1 MIFSESFNSQ
11 KTTELFGLNKKFEFF
26 KNLIQTNKIPKV
38 LLLTGDKGIGK
49 STLVNHL
56 MFFVFDKENYD
67 LKKNKLLKKSFFYNQ
82 FTENMFPNI
91 LYLSGSN
98 FQNVKV
104 EDMRTLK
111 DKLFKKSISIGK
123 RFVILD
129 DVETFNIN
137 SLNALLKIIE
147 EPGENNFFILIN
159 NKSKSLLDTIKSR
172 CNEII
177 MLLDE
182 NSRKQIIHLLTQ
194 KFNQKT
200 SINTD
205 LIKLSPGNFI
215 KFNYMLNENNI
226 DLQNKLFKNFKIIL
240 NLYKKDKNIFFK
252 DLLLFL
258 TDYYY
263 QRTMSQN
270 KFEKNELMKNRM
282 ILIKNINNFFLYN
295 LSNNYL
301 LNSAQHCLLNE

>member
-1 MIFSESFNSQ
+1 
-11 KTTELFGLNKKFEFF
+11 
-26 KNLIQTNKIPKV
+26 
-38 LLLTGDKGIGK
+38 
-49 STLVNHL
+49 
-56 MFFVFDKENYD
+56 
-67 LKKNKLLKKSFFYNQ
+67 
-82 FTENMFPNI
+82 MFPNI

-98 FQNVKV
+98 FQNIKV
-104 EDMRTLK
+104 EDIRSSK
-111 DKLFKKSISIGK
+111 DKLFKKSISTE

-159 NKSKSLLDTIKSR
+159 NKYKNFLDTIKSR

-226 DLQNKLFKNFKIIL
+226 DLQNKLFKNFKKIL

-263 QRTMSQN
+263 QRTICQN

>member
-1 MIFSESFNSQ
+1 
-11 KTTELFGLNKKFEFF
+11 
-26 KNLIQTNKIPKV
+26 
-38 LLLTGDKGIGK
+38 
-49 STLVNHL
+49 
-56 MFFVFDKENYD
+56 
-67 LKKNKLLKKSFFYNQ
+67 
-82 FTENMFPNI
+82 
-91 LYLSGSN
+91 
-98 FQNVKV
+98 
-104 EDMRTLK
+104 
-111 DKLFKKSISIGK
+111 
-123 RFVILD
+123 
-129 DVETFNIN
+129 
-137 SLNALLKIIE
+137 
-147 EPGENNFFILIN
+147 
-159 NKSKSLLDTIKSR
+159 
-172 CNEII
+172 